1 MKKATMLVLVAL
13 ALSVVSVSG
22 TVPVIQMQFP
32 KEVTAGDEVTVEI
45 VVTHR
50 DNTKNHHINYC
61 WFYQNDKKVMEW
73 VWTGDDFITED
84 QFTLTYTTI
93 LYEDTV
99 FLAHVHCT
107 LHGSEKVTA
116 KVTVHPLVIKPKAIL
131 LANDVDHT
139 RASTLVDFLETNG
152 FEVVRITAP
161 ELNQYKTEQL
171 IIILGGAD
179 ALDGVGNV
187 VRTVLDERE
196 QELTRLSM
204 RYFVKTDVWT
214 PGQRVFV
221 FAGKDR
227 EQTMEAHKQYRDRI
241 LD

>member
-1 MKKATMLVLVAL
+1 MKKATILVLVAL

-22 TVPVIQMQFP
+22 TVPVVQMQVP
-32 KEVTAGDEVTVEI
+32 KEVTAGDEVTLEI

-61 WFYQNDKKVMEW
+61 WLYQNDKKVQEW

-84 QFTLTYTTI
+84 QFTLTYTTV
-93 LYEDTV
+93 LWEDTV

-116 KVTVHPLVIKPKAIL
+116 KVVVLPVVMKPRAIL
-131 LANDVDHT
+131 LANDIDYT
-139 RASTLVDFLETNG
+139 RASSLVEFLEDNG
-152 FEVVRITAP
+152 FEVIRTGASDF
-161 ELNQYKTEQL
+161 NQYKTEEL

-179 ALDGVGNV
+179 ALDGVGSV

-196 QELTRLSM
+196 QELTRLRA
-204 RYFVKTDVWT
+204 RYFLKEDVWA
-214 PGQRVFV
+214 PNQRVFV
-221 FAGKDR
+221 FAGRDR
-227 EQTMEAHKQYRDRI
+227 EETVEAHTQYRDRI
-241 LD
+241 LE